1 MLEIGIDLSGLEEA
15 LEGKAEEYQGRVA
28 RGLQLGGQA
37 LVREAKRRAAPVDTG
52 MLKRSIHSVLEAD
65 GEETV
70 VRVGTHVEYAIHV
83 EYGHRTR
90 GGRGY
95 VPGRYFLKGAFDS
108 RKAGVLRAVSR
119 TIMGR

>member
-37 LVREAKRRAAPVDTG
+37 LVREAKQRAPVDTG

-70 VRVGTHVEYAIHV
+70 VRVGTNVEYAIHV

-108 RKAGVLRAVSR
+108 RKTGVLRAVSR